1 MKIAVG
7 GIEKEVFDI
16 GRAAEAFNLA
26 KVESTVGIGA
36 GGGEVW
42 NCLLWGLVGILTELW
57 VGC

>member
-16 GRAAEAFNLA
+16 GRAVKAFNLA

-42 NCLLWGLVGILTELW
+42 NCLLLGVWLGS
-57 VGC
+57 